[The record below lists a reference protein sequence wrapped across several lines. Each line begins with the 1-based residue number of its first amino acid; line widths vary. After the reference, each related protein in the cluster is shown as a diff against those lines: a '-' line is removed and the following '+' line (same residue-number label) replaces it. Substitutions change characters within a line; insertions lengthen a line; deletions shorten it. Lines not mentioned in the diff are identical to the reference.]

1 MEGGCRLENVGWRKT
16 RQPRSYAPPGAA
28 NKDSNA
34 MAFERSGAEPLA
46 TAVLLA
52 AMLQNSE

>member
-1 MEGGCRLENVGWRKT
+1 MEGGWSLETVGWRKT
-16 RQPRSYAPPGAA
+16 RQPRSYAPPGDA

-34 MAFERSGAEPLA
+34 MALERSGAERLA